1 MVNLISEWKMINGH
15 KLLSTLGNIEQY
27 NTLNNWEY
35 AFKAYII
42 LNKGRG
48 SGDLAHFSVA

>member
-15 KLLSTLGNIEQY
+15 KLLSTLGYIEQY

-42 LNKGRG
+42 LNKGGGEWR
-48 SGDLAHFSVA
+48 SNT